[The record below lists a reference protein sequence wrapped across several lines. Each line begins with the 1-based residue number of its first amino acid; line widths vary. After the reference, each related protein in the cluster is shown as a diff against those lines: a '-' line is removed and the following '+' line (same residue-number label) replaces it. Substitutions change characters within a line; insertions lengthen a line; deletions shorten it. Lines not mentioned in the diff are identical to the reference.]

1 MLNLNNKVA
10 IITGAGSGLGKAI
23 SMSFAKS
30 GASVSLADINEK
42 TLSATE
48 EEINKIHSNVI
59 SVKTDVSKENEI
71 KNLISKTAE
80 KFGKINIIVNNA
92 AKAIGGYPI
101 TNMSDE
107 DWQALI
113 ATNLSSVFYGCKH
126 VIPHLQKAGGGSI
139 INIASAQA
147 HTPLPGWAAYA
158 GAKGAILS
166 MTKQIASEFGPQ
178 NIRAN
183 SISPGTIA
191 TEMVNQVVAEDGT
204 GQLLKDFKLMHPLG
218 RIGKP
223 EEVGATATFL
233 ASDGGAFVNGADF
246 RVDGGLTITPRIRP
260 GSGSKSKE

>member
-23 SMSFAKS
+23 SISFAKV
-30 GASVSLADINEK
+30 GASVSIADINEK
-42 TLSATE
+42 TLAATE
-48 EEINKIHSNVI
+48 NEISKIHSNVI

-126 VIPHLQKAGGGSI
+126 VIPYLQKVGGGSI
-139 INIASAQA
+139 INIA
-147 HTPLPGWAAYA
+147 
-158 GAKGAILS
+158 
-166 MTKQIASEFGPQ
+166 
-178 NIRAN
+178 
-183 SISPGTIA
+183 
-191 TEMVNQVVAEDGT
+191 
-204 GQLLKDFKLMHPLG
+204 
-218 RIGKP
+218 
-223 EEVGATATFL
+223 
-233 ASDGGAFVNGADF
+233 
-246 RVDGGLTITPRIRP
+246 
-260 GSGSKSKE
+260 